1 MIDQFVV
8 HPVDS
13 GTRVAFMSYPF
24 DANAMRN
31 KFGDQFNTNVS
42 IARYTSA
49 RIGGLADGLLT
60 AESIDDLV
68 SMVSYLWEEEIP
80 FVLLGGG
87 SNVLVSDAGVKGL
100 VLLNKARQVMFDVES
115 EPPTVWAA
123 SGSNFGVISRQAAS
137 RGLTGLEW
145 ASGIPG
151 TIGGAI
157 VGNAG
162 AHSGEISG
170 NLLLAEILHREI
182 EDKRSK
188 NGNPPRRVVR
198 REDWPADQ
206 FKFSYRSSCIKE
218 KMAGAIDVEEVDFP
232 GRSDIKQPEVIVLA
246 ALLRLAQSTKQL
258 VEARL
263 DELVA
268 QRRLTQPSGASMGS
282 MFKNPEG
289 DYAGRLI
296 EQAGLKGTRVGDA
309 AISSLHANFFI
320 NYGNASAT
328 DVWDLINLSRSVV
341 SSKFGV
347 NLELEIELIGLW
359 DVTWHR

>member
-1 MIDQFVV
+1 
-8 HPVDS
+8 
-13 GTRVAFMSYPF
+13 MSYPF
-24 DANAMRN
+24 DANAMRK
-31 KFGDQFNTNVS
+31 KFGDQFDTNVPL
-42 IARYTSA
+42 ARYTST
-49 RIGGLADGLLT
+49 RIGGLADGLLI

-80 FVLLGGG
+80 FVVLGGG
-87 SNVLVSDAGVKGL
+87 SNVLVSDAGVNGI

-123 SGSNFGVISRQAAS
+123 SGSNFGVIARQAAS

-162 AHSGEISG
+162 AHGGDVAG

-188 NGNPPRRVVR
+188 NGSPHKRVIQ
-198 REDWPADQ
+198 REDWLVDQ
-206 FKFSYRSSCIKE
+206 FEFSYRSSCIKE
-218 KMAGAIDVEEVDFP
+218 KVTGAIDAQKVGLP
-232 GRSDIKQPEVIVLA
+232 GRSELKQPEVIVLA
-246 ALLRLAQSTKQL
+246 ALLRLARSTKEV

-268 QRRLTQPSGASMGS
+268 QRRLTQPSGASLGS

-341 SSKFGV
+341 ASKFGV
-347 NLELEIELIGLW
+347 DLELEIELIGSW
-359 DVTWHR
+359 EVKWNR